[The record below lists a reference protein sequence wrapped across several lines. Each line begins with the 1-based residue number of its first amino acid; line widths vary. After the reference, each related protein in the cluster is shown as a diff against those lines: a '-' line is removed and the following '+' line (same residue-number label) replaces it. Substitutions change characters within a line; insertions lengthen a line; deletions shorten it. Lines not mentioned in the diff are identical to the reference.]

1 MTTKLIPMVLFSVLV
16 LSGCS
21 TGINHIGEPQQFN
34 PDGVMVDEYSLNDY
48 GYGVHVVAEFSEY
61 QGMRNSESG
70 FRGCTNILNTVAMKH
85 ATSKDERVNRI
96 SWREMKEYGYIDH
109 GRDIITDVMNVNC
122 EYYFD
127 YQHSD

>member
-1 MTTKLIPMVLFSVLV
+1 MTIKLIPMVLFSVSV

-34 PDGVMVDEYSLNDY
+34 PDGVMVDEYSLKDY
-48 GYGVHVVAEFSEY
+48 GYGVHIVAEFSEY
-61 QGMRNSESG
+61 QGIRSSESG
-70 FRGCTNILNTVAMKH
+70 FRGCTNILNNVAMKH
-85 ATSKDERVNRI
+85 ATSKGQRVTRI
-96 SWREMKEYGYIDH
+96 SWREMKNYGYIDH

-127 YQHSD
+127 YTK

>member
-1 MTTKLIPMVLFSVLV
+1 MTTKLISVVLFSVLV

-34 PDGVMVDEYSLNDY
+34 PDGIMIDEYSVHDY

-61 QGMRNSESG
+61 QGIRSSESG
-70 FRGCTNILNTVAMKH
+70 FRGCTNILNTVSMKH
-85 ATSKDERVNRI
+85 AASQGKRVTRI
-96 SWREMKEYGYIDH
+96 SWQQMKDYGYIDH

-127 YQHSD
+127 YLK

>member
-1 MTTKLIPMVLFSVLV
+1 MKAGLLSVVLFTLFL

-34 PDGVMVDEYSLNDY
+34 PDDILVDEYSVQDY

-61 QGMRNSESG
+61 QGMRSSESG
-70 FRGCTNILNTVAMKH
+70 FRGCTNILNTVATKH
-85 ATSKDERVNRI
+85 AADKGERVTRI
-96 SWREMKEYGYIDH
+96 SWKQMKDYGYIDH
-109 GRDIITDVMNVNC
+109 GRDIITAVMNVNC

-127 YQHSD
+127 YLK

>member
-1 MTTKLIPMVLFSVLV
+1 MKIKTVIVTSVLV
-16 LSGCS
+16 LTLSGCS

-34 PDGVMVDEYSLNDY
+34 PDEIMVDEYSVKDY
-48 GYGVHVVAEFSEY
+48 GYGVHVVAEYSEY
-61 QGMRNSESG
+61 QGIRNSESG

-85 ATSKDERVNRI
+85 AASIGERATRI

-127 YQHSD
+127 YIK

>member
-34 PDGVMVDEYSLNDY
+34 PDGVMVGEYSIKDY

-96 SWREMKEYGYIDH
+96 SWWEMKEYVYIDH